1 MGASF
6 DRERATW
13 RSTAERSLQS
23 SKLTRSLGRSRS
35 QSAGRTRA
43 QLKDIGGVGFLA
55 TKTLLG
61 NQLSAPTVGT
71 PTSSEGTQTQQTRS
85 GTSHA
90 RTTSSGGHSR
100 AGSKGKIAV
109 MRAATGLCI
118 SGEKT
123 TSSQDL
129 PRGDVVVIS
138 RYDNVAKGTADSTEV
153 QHLVPNSATTSSP
166 SPVAMDS
173 ATVGIALCS
182 PLPSTEEVAATVQP
196 VRPTTYAR
204 DHSYTSSVP
213 RRSHHIR
220 SNSDYAGPHP
230 SAVAVTASASALASE
245 MSARHRLP
253 PQAALHPYA
262 TSSALPS
269 AAAPT
274 QPALPTSLPPPR
286 LRPNPRSRQRQ
297 PLEVEQRV
305 VPHAYAAADR
315 FSSGPLVFADALSYG
330 LQRRLSADS
339 GLGESEGH
347 HHHHHQQQQQQQQQ
361 QYEARSSS
369 AQLLTPMPDVTLATT
384 PDHLR
389 GSTFLSLH
397 SRHTMASSP
406 VFLAASPSSAE
417 MRRSAQTGSSAEP
430 GSRASSPLQSPR
442 PFGTIEDLD
451 RYRNLFYDPKSGTTP
466 STTAPSDEHHHH
478 HRHRRGFSHD
488 TASSLAGSIS
498 GGSGLAVLTRQLNNE
513 FGGATDWWLRGGH
526 STDHPKSDMYSNR
539 SDDPDATLLPL
550 RMHQHQSAS
559 EGGGSFTARVPQDVE
574 SHISSVLERSDDE
587 MIDGACGFSGFQPFF
602 VLNLNNKN
610 RAVVALADC

>member
-61 NQLSAPTVGT
+61 NQLAAPTVGT

-123 TSSQDL
+123 TSSQDS
-129 PRGDVVVIS
+129 PRGEVVLIS
-138 RYDNVAKGTADSTEV
+138 RYDNVAKGTAGSTEA

-173 ATVGIALCS
+173 ANVGIALGS
-182 PLPSTEEVAATVQP
+182 PLPSTEEVAATVQS
-196 VRPTTYAR
+196 VKPTTYAR
-204 DHSYTSSVP
+204 DHSYASSVP

-262 TSSALPS
+262 TSSAPPS

-286 LRPNPRSRQRQ
+286 LRPNPRSRQQQ

-315 FSSGPLVFADALSYG
+315 FSSGPLAFADALSYG

-347 HHHHHQQQQQQQQQ
+347 QQQQH
-361 QYEARSSS
+361 YS
-369 AQLLTPMPDVTLATT
+369 AHSNSVQLLTPMPDVVLGTA
-384 PDHLR
+384 PDHHIR

-397 SRHTMASSP
+397 SRHTVASSP

-417 MRRSAQTGSSAEP
+417 MRRSAQTSSAEP

-451 RYRNLFYDPKSGTTP
+451 RYRNLFYYPMSGTTP
-466 STTAPSDEHHHH
+466 STAAAADEQQQQQQQHHHH
-478 HRHRRGFSHD
+478 HRRGFSHD

-498 GGSGLAVLTRQLNNE
+498 GGGGSGLAALTRQLNNE
-513 FGGATDWWLRGGH
+513 FGATDGGDASRMWWLRGSH
-526 STDHPKSDMYSNR
+526 TTTDPPMLSDMYSNR

-550 RMHQHQSAS
+550 SMHQHQSVSAS
-559 EGGGSFTARVPQDVE
+559 EGISFTARVPQDIEVE
-574 SHISSVLERSDDE
+574 SHISSVLERSEDE
-587 MIDGACGFSGFQPFF
+587 MMIDGTCVDFHSAAS
-602 VLNLNNKN
+602 LY
-610 RAVVALADC
+610 